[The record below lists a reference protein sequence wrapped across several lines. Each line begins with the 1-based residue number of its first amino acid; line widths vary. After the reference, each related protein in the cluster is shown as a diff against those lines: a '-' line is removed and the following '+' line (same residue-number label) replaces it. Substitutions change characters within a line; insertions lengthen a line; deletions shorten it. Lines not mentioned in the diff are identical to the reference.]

1 MKKIVLGA
9 IVLLATAGC
18 DHGIFHSVPE
28 AKKEAEQRWN
38 TTRAQM
44 LYGVAKEH
52 FKVGQLTQAAAKAH
66 QAVGMD
72 DKHIDARILLAKVF
86 IEQGEHA
93 AAQRELTTALEQ
105 APESSEAFYLLGVA
119 QEKGGQREEALASY
133 RRAYALDSSSL
144 APVVAAAEVLVALGR
159 TRDAEMCVADH
170 VAEADNDPALFEV
183 GGRIALMR
191 KRPEKAV
198 AFYRRALDLDP
209 ANTRYREELGRA
221 YYLAGQHAEAIQTL
235 RPLTKQADQAA
246 SPWVW
251 LMVGDCELAAG
262 NPRAARKAY
271 EAAARLNPTSPG
283 LCTKVG
289 KALLAAGDPKKA
301 ILLAHQAL
309 DLDARSLEAQLVLG
323 YALLRDGQAGEA
335 IRWLKRT
342 AVQHEDDSTVWCVL
356 GQAHA
361 ADGDEVEAI
370 RCYTVAL
377 RESPGN
383 PVAQELLAA
392 AQGGGK

>member
-1 MKKIVLGA
+1 MKKVVIGA

-18 DHGIFHSVPE
+18 EHGIFHSVPE
-28 AKKEAEQRWN
+28 AKLEAEKRWN
-38 TTRAQM
+38 ATRSQV
-44 LYGVAKEH
+44 LYGVAREH
-52 FKVGQLTQAAAKAH
+52 FRVGQLAQAAAKAH
-66 QAVGMD
+66 QAVAMD
-72 DKHIDARILLAKVF
+72 ETHVEARILLAKVF

-93 AAQRELTTALEQ
+93 AAERELTGSLER
-105 APESSEAFYLLGVA
+105 APETAEAFYLLGVA
-119 QEKGGQREEALASY
+119 QEKGGRKEEALASY
-133 RRAYALDSSSL
+133 RRSYALDSSSL

-159 TRDAEMCVADH
+159 TRDAEMYVADH

-191 KRPEKAV
+191 RRPGKAV

-209 ANTRYREELGRA
+209 ANGRYREELGRA
-221 YYLAGQHAEAIQTL
+221 QYLAGQHAEAARTL
-235 RPLTKQADQAA
+235 RPLTEQPKQKA

-251 LMVGDCELAAG
+251 LMLGDCELAAG
-262 NPRAARKAY
+262 DARAAREAY
-271 EAAARLNPTSPG
+271 GAAARENPTSPG
-283 LCTKVG
+283 LCTNVA

-323 YALLRDGQAGEA
+323 YALLRDGQVGEA
-335 IRWLKRT
+335 VRWLKGT
-342 AVQHEDDSTVWCVL
+342 AVEHKDDSTVWCLL

-361 ADGDEVEAI
+361 AGGDEVEAI

-383 PVAQELLAA
+383 PVAQELLEAA
-392 AQGGGK
+392 RGGGK